1 MLINAFMLQLAVG
14 WWCDNPCMSSRVS
27 RFICLFWV
35 VNQQCEQRLADTPR
49 RWVTRP
55 RPLDFSEFLFLC
67 QCPSGCKRQPSCGR
81 VFHVF
86 LFSFNQFSTME
97 LVWEFVSE
105 SLFFPHVL
113 RTFSPSQFHPKI
125 QGSMILPAFHF
136 VRNPGDTRR
145 KGIGPGKL
153 FYRVLRKVPD
163 GWTATFGKSRN
174 HCCR

>member
-1 MLINAFMLQLAVG
+1 MLQLAVG

-67 QCPSGCKRQPSCGR
+67 QCPSGCKRQWSYGR

-86 LFSFNQFSTME
+86 FHSINSPRWNWYGSLCQKALF
-97 LVWEFVSE
+97 LA
-105 SLFFPHVL
+105 HDL

-163 GWTATFGKSRN
+163 GWTATFEASL
-174 HCCR
+174 CMSIV

>member
-1 MLINAFMLQLAVG
+1 MLQLAVG

-67 QCPSGCKRQPSCGR
+67 QCPSGCKRQWSYGR

-86 LFSFNQFSTME
+86 FHSINSPRWNWYGSLCQKALFFSTWSQD
-97 LVWEFVSE
+97 LFTFTIPPQDTGFHDPPSLPFCQKPRWYASE
-105 SLFFPHVL
+105 RHWSWQALL
-113 RTFSPSQFHPKI
+113 S
-125 QGSMILPAFHF
+125 GS
-136 VRNPGDTRR
+136 T
-145 KGIGPGKL
+145 
-153 FYRVLRKVPD
+153 
-163 GWTATFGKSRN
+163 
-174 HCCR
+174 

>member
-1 MLINAFMLQLAVG
+1 MIFNWFKEISLCLKMLINAFMLQLAVG

-67 QCPSGCKRQPSCGR
+67 QCPSGCKRQWSYR
-81 VFHVF
+81 
-86 LFSFNQFSTME
+86 SNQFSTME

-105 SLFFPHVL
+105 TLLARDL

-125 QGSMILPAFHF
+125 QVPWSSQPSSLCQKPRWYASERHWSWQALLSGS
-136 VRNPGDTRR
+136 T
-145 KGIGPGKL
+145 
-153 FYRVLRKVPD
+153 
-163 GWTATFGKSRN
+163 
-174 HCCR
+174 